1 MSFKEEFE
9 KAQAE
14 AREEQL
20 DRMPVGYHFHTL
32 LMLCC
37 LMIERDELKPDEHIV
52 KAWLSLLRRIR
63 NALKREDDDFMNKN
77 LINRVA
83 GALLKLG
90 KEELS

>member
-1 MSFKEEFE
+1 MTFQEEFE
-9 KAQAE
+9 KAQAK

-20 DRMPVGYHFHTL
+20 DHMPTDYHLRTL

-37 LMIERDELKPDEHIV
+37 IMIDGEELKPDEHTV
-52 KAWLSLLRRIR
+52 KAWLPLLRRVLD
-63 NALKREDDDFMNKN
+63 ALKREDDEFMNED

-90 KEELS
+90 KD